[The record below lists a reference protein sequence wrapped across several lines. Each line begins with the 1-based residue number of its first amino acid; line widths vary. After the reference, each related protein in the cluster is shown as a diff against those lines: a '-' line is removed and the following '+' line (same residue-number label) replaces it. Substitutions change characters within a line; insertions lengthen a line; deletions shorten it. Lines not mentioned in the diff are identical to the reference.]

1 MSNNSKARNQ
11 LTKSLLQN
19 LKKTERK
26 LKQNSKTGIWNWN
39 TIVFVEAME
48 MNAYIYNTHTSVE
61 RDEEKKKEKSLDYWN
76 KRRRSVV

>member
-1 MSNNSKARNQ
+1 
-11 LTKSLLQN
+11 
-19 LKKTERK
+19 
-26 LKQNSKTGIWNWN
+26 
-39 TIVFVEAME
+39 VFVEAME